1 MMMKITKDT
10 KALAITAFASA
21 AALFTV
27 VSTNLEAGPQQLAG
41 NGYYGY
47 GGGYERPAAP
57 GYLYYAPG
65 EQSRM
70 QQRAQPPAHSAAA
83 DPSKQTGEPQT
94 EISNINIARMQFMP
108 AAIRIKAGDEVT
120 WINIEAM
127 PHTITSRNSG
137 LLASERLG
145 RGSIF
150 THTFKQPGTYT
161 YYCSLHPSMTGTVV
175 VE

>member
-1 MMMKITKDT
+1 MMKITKDT

-47 GGGYERPAAP
+47 GGAYERPAAP
-57 GYLYYAPG
+57 GYIYHAPG
-65 EQSRM
+65 DQSRM
-70 QQRAQPPAHSAAA
+70 QQHAQPPAHSGAAN
-83 DPSKQTGEPQT
+83 PSVQPGKTQT
-94 EISNINIARMQFMP
+94 EANNIIVARMQFMP

-120 WINIEAM
+120 WINHESM

-161 YYCSLHPSMTGTVV
+161 YYCSLHPSMTGTVI